1 MATVTERSSLDELE
15 RGRPL
20 WERGEGDDP
29 PITSNGDGSGTAGPM
44 TQRRVL
50 GLALPIIGENLLQT
64 MVGTVDTLMVS
75 QLGKAAVAGVGT
87 SIEVVFF
94 IISALSAVSIGATVL
109 ISQAFGAGDRARA
122 NRLAVATETPTRSAS
137 SFTGSV
143 AARSG

>member
-20 WERGEGDDP
+20 WERGDGNGP
-29 PITSNGDGSGTAGPM
+29 PDASNGAGADTAGPM

-75 QLGKAAVAGVGT
+75 QLGKAAVAG
-87 SIEVVFF
+87 
-94 IISALSAVSIGATVL
+94 LS
-109 ISQAFGAGDRARA
+109 Q
-122 NRLAVATETPTRSAS
+122 
-137 SFTGSV
+137 FTFS
-143 AARSG
+143 